1 MRNRT
6 TKAKK
11 FVSLSL
17 FSLITVLTL
26 VLTVFVVWT
35 NLMFSSDKVFT
46 ISSTKTQYAEQL
58 DFPVGVNFATKKI
71 NEDPL
76 LDWYVGEHLSIDTGD
91 TKRQKFIGKFLAEVV
106 KLGWY
111 QNLASSVSRILV
123 IYSGERKEE
132 IAANFASILK
142 WDEENKNLFIDYIAQ
157 AEPAL
162 VEGKFFPGRYVV
174 PLDASPELVADL
186 VYANFSGEILSR
198 YSSEVEASVPLADA
212 LTIASLLEREAYDFT
227 DMRIISGVIWNRMF
241 IDMPLQL
248 DASLQYARGSS
259 ASEKMWWPVP
269 LPKDKF
275 IDSPFNTYQN
285 EGLPPSPIANPS
297 LEAVI
302 AALNPRVTDCMFYF
316 HGPKGAFYCTNTYEE
331 HVAKLKEIYG
341 QGI

>member
-1 MRNRT
+1 MSKTR
-6 TKAKK
+6 K
-11 FVSLSL
+11 FITLSV
-17 FSLITVLTL
+17 FVVICLITLATTL
-26 VLTVFVVWT
+26 FVVWT
-35 NLMFSSDKVFT
+35 NVMFSGDKVIT
-46 ISSTKTQYAEQL
+46 VNSKQDVIEEDL
-58 DFPVGVNFATKKI
+58 DFPVGVNFATKI
-71 NEDPL
+71 ILEDPL
-76 LDWYVGEHLSIDTGD
+76 LDWYVGEHLSINVDAS
-91 TKRQKFIGKFLAEVV
+91 KRQRFFDKLFAEVA

-142 WDEENKNLFIDYIAQ
+142 WDSDEKQLFIDYVSE

-162 VEGKFFPGRYVV
+162 TEGKFFPGRYVV

-186 VYANFSGEILSR
+186 VYVNFTEEILAR
-198 YSSEVEASVPLADA
+198 YSPEVEAEVPLADA
-212 LTIASLLEREAYDFT
+212 LIIASLLEREAYDFT
-227 DMRIISGVIWNRMF
+227 DMRIISGVIWNRLF

-259 ASEKMWWPVP
+259 ASESKWWPVP
-269 LPKDKF
+269 VPRDKF

-297 LEAVI
+297 VEAVI
-302 AALNPRVTDCMFYF
+302 AALNPRVTECLFYF
-316 HGPKGAFYCTNTYEE
+316 HGPKGAFYCTPTYEE
-331 HVAKLKEIYG
+331 HVAKLREIYG